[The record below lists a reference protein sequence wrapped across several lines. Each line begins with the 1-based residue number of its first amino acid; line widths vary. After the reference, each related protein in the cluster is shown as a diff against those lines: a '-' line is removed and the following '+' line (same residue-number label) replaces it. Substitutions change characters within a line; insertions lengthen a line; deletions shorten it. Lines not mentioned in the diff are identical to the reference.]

1 MQIVESKVTPWLQTN
16 SVNHIARCAR
26 VCYASNKTTNDQAMC
41 DALWKNK
48 HRSMFRHAGVY
59 YIIPEKIQISEKAYI
74 GTVVRLVFS
83 DCYVSTNEQCAKEY
97 WDERYSKYRINTSEA
112 FKDLVFLSNG
122 MLRITLCIETGID
135 ITREYNRKS
144 PNNIAEQSTR
154 YVDFNKKVG
163 IRFKKCHWME
173 GINLY
178 KKCLTKIM
186 CKTAEWFYKLS
197 RSKYG
202 LNLPPQ
208 DARWI
213 LPLDTMSKVVYTYTI
228 KEWEEILNMREF
240 DYTGKAHPD
249 AKAVACQI
257 HKQLDKLGYIIH
269 NYNYVVHKTCS
280 KNTIYPDV
288 KCEYR
293 SNFV

>member
-1 MQIVESKVTPWLQTN
+1 MEIVESKVEWWLQEDP
-16 SVNHIARCAR
+16 VDHIARCAR
-26 VCYASNKTTNDQAMC
+26 VCYASDKTTNNKEMC

-59 YIIPEKIQISEKAYI
+59 YIIPEKLQISEKAYV
-74 GTVVRLVFS
+74 GAVVCHLYS
-83 DCYVSTNEQCAKEY
+83 NYYVSTNEQCAREY
-97 WDERYSKYRINTSEA
+97 WDERYKKYRISKFEA
-112 FKDLVFLSNG
+112 FNHHVFLAKK
-122 MLRITLCIETGID
+122 MLRVTMCVETGID

-163 IRFKKCHWME
+163 IRFKKCHWMN
-173 GINLY
+173 GLNLY
-178 KKCLTKIM
+178 KKYLTRFM
-186 CKTAEWFYKLS
+186 CKTAEWFYKIS

-228 KEWEEILNMREF
+228 KEWEEILNVREF

-249 AKAVACQI
+249 AKKVANQI
-257 HKQLDKLGYIIH
+257 HELLNSIGFYIH
-269 NYNYVVHKTCS
+269 NYNTEMQQQYI
-280 KNTIYPDV
+280 KNTIYP
-288 KCEYR
+288 EP
-293 SNFV
+293 

>member
-1 MQIVESKVTPWLQTN
+1 MEIVKSKVEYWLQEDP
-16 SVNHIARCAR
+16 VDHIARCAR
-26 VCYASNKTTNDQAMC
+26 VCYASDKTTNNKEMC

-59 YIIPEKIQISEKAYI
+59 YIIPEKLQISEKAYV
-74 GTVVRLVFS
+74 GAVVHHVGS
-83 DCYVSTNEQCAKEY
+83 HYYVSTNEQCAKEY
-97 WDERYSKYRINTSEA
+97 WDKRYSKYRISMSKA
-112 FKDLVFLSNG
+112 FNHSIFLAKK
-122 MLRITLCIETGID
+122 MLRVTMCVETGID

-163 IRFKKCHWME
+163 IRFKKCHWMT
-173 GINLY
+173 GLSLY
-178 KKCLTKIM
+178 KKYLTIFM
-186 CKTAEWFYKLS
+186 CKTAEWFYKIS

-213 LPLDTMSKVVYTYTI
+213 LPLDTMSKVVYTYTV

-249 AKAVACQI
+249 AKDVAHQI
-257 HKQLDKLGYIIH
+257 HGLLNNLGFHILD
-269 NYNYVVHKTCS
+269 YNKDEGKVFI
-280 KNTIYPDV
+280 KNTIYP
-288 KCEYR
+288 EP
-293 SNFV
+293 

>member
-1 MQIVESKVTPWLQTN
+1 MQIVEPKVEYWLQEN
-16 SVNHIARCAR
+16 PVDHVARCAR
-26 VCYASNKTTNDQAMC
+26 VCYASDKTTNNKEMC

-59 YIIPEKIQISEKAYI
+59 YIIPEKLQIPEKAYV
-74 GTVVRLVFS
+74 GAVVYHMHS
-83 DCYVSTNEQCAKEY
+83 NYYVSTNEQCAREY
-97 WDERYSKYRINTSEA
+97 WDIRYGRYRITVSEA
-112 FKDLVFLSNG
+112 FNNPVFLANK
-122 MLRITLCIETGID
+122 MVRVTICVETGID

-163 IRFKKCHWME
+163 IRFKKCHWMF
-173 GINLY
+173 GLSLY
-178 KKCLTKIM
+178 KKYLTMFM
-186 CKTAEWFYKLS
+186 CKTAEWFYKIS

-213 LPLDTMSKVVYTYTI
+213 LPLDTMSKVVYTYTV
-228 KEWEEILNMREF
+228 KEWEDILNMREF

-249 AKAVACQI
+249 AKTVAGKI
-257 HKQLDKLGYIIH
+257 HGIFNLLGFYIH
-269 NYNYVVHKTCS
+269 NYNTEVNEKYI
-280 KNTIYPDV
+280 KNTIYP
-288 KCEYR
+288 KL
-293 SNFV
+293 